1 MRFRTN
7 LLATGK
13 NAAGM
18 VVPAKVVEALGSSK
32 RPPVRVTINGHTY
45 RSSVAVMGGKFMLG
59 VSAEHRKAAGVA
71 AGEVLDVDL
80 ELDTQPREVTV
91 PRDFADALDR
101 EAEAKRSFDGL
112 FDSNRLRHVLS
123 IEDAKTP
130 ETRER
135 RIAKSVSTL
144 REGRA

>member
-1 MRFRTN
+1 ME
-7 LLATGK
+7 
-13 NAAGM
+13 
-18 VVPAKVVEALGSSK
+18 VPAKVVEALGSSK
-32 RPPVRVTINGHTY
+32 RPPVRVTINGHAY

-101 EAEAKRSFDGL
+101 DAVAKRFFDGL
-112 FDSNRLRHVLS
+112 SYSNRLRHVLS

-130 ETRER
+130 DTRQR

>member
-1 MRFRTN
+1 MRFRAR

-13 NAAGM
+13 TAAGM
-18 VVPAKVVEALGSSK
+18 EVPAKVVEALGSSK
-32 RPPVRVTINGHTY
+32 RPPVRVTINGHAY

-101 EAEAKRSFDGL
+101 DAVAKRFFDGL
-112 FDSNRLRHVLS
+112 SYSNRLRHVLS

-130 ETRER
+130 DTRQR